1 MSAFNLHGKRLRIKH
16 RYNMMTKKHT
26 TPNFKKTQFNQTPY
40 ALVDL
45 RACIKW
51 QSKFVVLDI
60 FLNHIDFRVAYLIE
74 LIQNID

>member
-26 TPNFKKTQFNQTPY
+26 TPTFKKTQFNQTPY
-40 ALVDL
+40 AL

-51 QSKFVVLDI
+51 QLNFVVFGY
-60 FLNHIDFRVAYLIE
+60 FLNHIDFQVAYLIE